1 MAVAV
6 PFSLFMMLSRFL
18 SSRVCLLVAVAAG
31 LALSGCVLVR
41 RLQPARQAPAGP
53 PLRDVVYGH
62 AGARALTLDMYLP
75 TDSENG
81 QKRPVVVF
89 LHGGGWKVGDKSE
102 VEDYVDLYTSAGY
115 AVASVNY
122 RLSGVARFPAQIFDA
137 KTAVRW
143 VRANAGKYGLDP
155 HQIGVL
161 GLSAGGHLAALLGT
175 SEGVK
180 TLEDRS
186 EGSPDESSRVQAV
199 VDVSGPIDLTIPT
212 HSLVGKISVDGLFG
226 GTAQQKPELA
236 RMANPALYTT
246 SDDAPTLLI
255 YGDKDDLVL
264 PVNATLLADALHKVG
279 VPAEILTVHG
289 GKHVPFFDPQQQAA
303 LDFFGSHLGRN

>member
-1 MAVAV
+1 MT
-6 PFSLFMMLSRFL
+6 PSRFFL
-18 SSRVCLLVAVAAG
+18 SRVCLLATATAT
-31 LALSGCVLVR
+31 LTLPGCVLLR
-41 RLQPARQAPAGP
+41 RLQPARQGPAGP
-53 PLRDVVYGH
+53 PLHNVVYGH
-62 AGARALTLDMYLP
+62 ASGRALTLDMYLP
-75 TDSENG
+75 VDAENVRV
-81 QKRPVVVF
+81 RPVVMF

-102 VEDYVDLYTSAGY
+102 VADYVDLYTTAGY

-143 VRANAGKYGLDP
+143 VRANAGKYGIDP
-155 HQIGVL
+155 KRVGVL

-180 TLEDRS
+180 ALEDLS
-186 EGSPDESSRVQAV
+186 EGNPNESSRVQAV

-212 HSLVGKISVDGLFG
+212 HSLIGKISINGLFG
-226 GTAQQKPELA
+226 GTAQQHPELA
-236 RMANPALYTT
+236 KLGNPALYAT

-264 PVNATLLADALHKVG
+264 PVNATILADALHKVG
-279 VPAEILTVHG
+279 VEAEILTVHG

-303 LDFFGSHLGRN
+303 LDFFGEHLSGGKNP